1 MASLCIRKSGGI
13 MTFKAG
19 KILIY
24 WIFPLKHLSK
34 NNLSHKSP
42 KHEKKFLPSH
52 NYLIPCEFNE
62 SENLNQP

>member
-1 MASLCIRKSGGI
+1 